1 MNADFDGDEMELFLF
16 ASKADDLEGLAL
28 MSPYA
33 QFIDY
38 QSGYSIIGGKG
49 AEENVYPGS
58 FHLKT
63 QKFKYGDFEIIL
75 RDLPTWKESLRDK
88 ECSGTDIV

>member
-38 QSGYSIIGGKG
+38 
-49 AEENVYPGS
+49 
-58 FHLKT
+58 
-63 QKFKYGDFEIIL
+63 
-75 RDLPTWKESLRDK
+75 
-88 ECSGTDIV
+88 